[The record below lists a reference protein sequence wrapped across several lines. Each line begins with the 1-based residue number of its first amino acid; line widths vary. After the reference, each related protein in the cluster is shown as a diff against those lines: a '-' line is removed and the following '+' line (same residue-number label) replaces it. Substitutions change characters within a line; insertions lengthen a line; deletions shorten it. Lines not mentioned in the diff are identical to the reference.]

1 MPSIL
6 EALTALALLV
16 GTALTL
22 FALAPAMGWADCSDG
37 HKASMASSTPAN
49 KPEVAQASATGKATA
64 PVAVKTSKATQVNTV
79 DRKATAASPKAGE
92 STVVAKTN

>member
-1 MPSIL
+1 MKKV
-6 EALTALALLV
+6 LV

-37 HKASMASSTPAN
+37 HGKASMASSTPA
-49 KPEVAQASATGKATA
+49 KQTEVAQASATGKATA
-64 PVAVKTSKATQVNTV
+64 PVAVKTSKAKQVNTV
-79 DRKATAASPKAGE
+79 DRKATAASPKAEE